1 MVVLGDLYTFCNENA
16 GRINGFYESLQ
27 SFRFLNTFLMSF

>member
-1 MVVLGDLYTFCNENA
+1 MVALGDLFTFFNENA
-16 GRINGFYESLQ
+16 GRINGFDESLQ